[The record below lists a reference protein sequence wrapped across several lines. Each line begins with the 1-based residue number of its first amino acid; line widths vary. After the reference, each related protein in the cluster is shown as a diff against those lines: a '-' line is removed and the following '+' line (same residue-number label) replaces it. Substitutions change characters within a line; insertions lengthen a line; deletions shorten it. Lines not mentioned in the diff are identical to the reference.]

1 MYRWVQDEG
10 GDWGWSMWA
19 ICGKKA
25 QHFSMKV
32 CYSFFQAEILLTWPV
47 LMKFNC
53 MLDRE
58 ISEYLL

>member
-1 MYRWVQDEG
+1 
-10 GDWGWSMWA
+10 
-19 ICGKKA
+19 
-25 QHFSMKV
+25 MKV